1 MPIDP
6 HLIPLRPHPPSGGP
20 CPRCA
25 ASSVEARGVVFA
37 GIPVMGHYSCKG
49 CGYLFYRDLPQGFAM
64 DHPIT
69 IGEDGTVHEGEKVPD
84 WIMEPFL
91 KGFRAPNEAPIA
103 IERRVFQESRRIVV
117 LNTLDFLYGHV
128 LLKLYNAQHYLDHE
142 PDLGLVVILPRM
154 YAWLIP
160 EGVAEAWIVD
170 LRLGGMHG
178 WHTAIDRFVQERL
191 PHYDEVHLAKG
202 YSHPDVS
209 GLDIARFTGVRP
221 FDPERFDREPPHV
234 TFVVRQDRLW
244 YRWPLAKFLHRVF
257 RKLGLEGSLGRL
269 MIGDQRRMV
278 GTVMARLRKS
288 LPGVTFSVVG
298 LGPSSSWAS
307 DVNDLRTERMDVEVE
322 RSWCRAYA
330 KSQVVV
336 GVHGSNMLL
345 PTALAAGCVEILP
358 HDRLGNIVQDIS
370 VRYADRMQLFLYRF
384 VDEFASP
391 SVVARHVVAI
401 FAYQSTFR
409 RNNLENVF

>member
-1 MPIDP
+1 
-6 HLIPLRPHPPSGGP
+6 
-20 CPRCA
+20 
-25 ASSVEARGVVFA
+25 
-37 GIPVMGHYSCKG
+37 
-49 CGYLFYRDLPQGFAM
+49 
-64 DHPIT
+64 
-69 IGEDGTVHEGEKVPD
+69 
-84 WIMEPFL
+84 
-91 KGFRAPNEAPIA
+91 
-103 IERRVFQESRRIVV
+103 
-117 LNTLDFLYGHV
+117 
-128 LLKLYNAQHYLDHE
+128 
-142 PDLGLVVILPRM
+142 M

-345 PTALAAGCVEILP
+345 PTTDWAT
-358 HDRLGNIVQDIS
+358 S
-370 VRYADRMQLFLYRF
+370 YR
-384 VDEFASP
+384 
-391 SVVARHVVAI
+391 
-401 FAYQSTFR
+401 TFR
-409 RNNLENVF
+409 CVTPTGCNCSCTALWTSSLRRPLWRGTWSPFSRTSQHSDGTIWRTYFNGSR

>member
-1 MPIDP
+1 
-6 HLIPLRPHPPSGGP
+6 
-20 CPRCA
+20 
-25 ASSVEARGVVFA
+25 
-37 GIPVMGHYSCKG
+37 
-49 CGYLFYRDLPQGFAM
+49 
-64 DHPIT
+64 
-69 IGEDGTVHEGEKVPD
+69 
-84 WIMEPFL
+84 
-91 KGFRAPNEAPIA
+91 
-103 IERRVFQESRRIVV
+103 
-117 LNTLDFLYGHV
+117 
-128 LLKLYNAQHYLDHE
+128 
-142 PDLGLVVILPRM
+142 
-154 YAWLIP
+154 
-160 EGVAEAWIVD
+160 
-170 LRLGGMHG
+170 
-178 WHTAIDRFVQERL
+178 
-191 PHYDEVHLAKG
+191 
-202 YSHPDVS
+202 
-209 GLDIARFTGVRP
+209 
-221 FDPERFDREPPHV
+221 
-234 TFVVRQDRLW
+234 
-244 YRWPLAKFLHRVF
+244 LAKFLHRVF